1 MNTSITM
8 DNEYISEMIKTYKNT
23 KIIILSLFILSLFS
37 ECSREIVPESDLDTP
52 IYHYKAGARALDR
65 GDYYTAK
72 NSFEHSIALNKKFA
86 LGYGGLGLTYA
97 YLGDNKKAKRNIG
110 KAKDGGKNNPD
121 VLVLCARGWIAMRE
135 SEKKWFKN
143 AENLLKNAMKS
154 HEDHESALYY
164 LGEINLYRLN
174 FRGAENYFRKVVE
187 KKGEY
192 MGKAD
197 DKWNLSQKIIRAMPG
212 TLAGKKV
219 ALHEKITRA
228 DLSILFVEELKVE
241 DLFAKLNQANSSKFY
256 SPTEFTSE
264 KQTTKSPPDVQNHW
278 ASVWIKDI
286 LRYDI
291 LNVSP
296 DDKFYPDKFIT
307 RAEYAIA
314 IQRIL
319 AAATNDESIETR
331 YFGESPS
338 RFNDVPSS
346 HPAYNAMAIC
356 TERGIM
362 QADVITGKFDSL
374 GPVSGP
380 DALLIIRTL
389 QKSLRVAY

>member
-1 MNTSITM
+1 
-8 DNEYISEMIKTYKNT
+8 MILKDPR
-23 KIIILSLFILSLFS
+23 IIYPLFILGLFFG
-37 ECSREIVPESDLDTP
+37 CNRNIAPESDLDTP
-52 IYHYKAGARALDR
+52 IYHYRAGLRAVDN
-65 GDYYTAK
+65 GDYYSAK
-72 NSFEHSIALNKKFA
+72 SSFEHSIALNKKFA

-135 SEKKWFKN
+135 SEKKWFKK

-154 HEDHESALYY
+154 HEDHEPALYY

-174 FRGAENYFRKVVE
+174 FSGAENYFRKVVE

-228 DLSILFVEELKVE
+228 DLSILFVEELKVG
-241 DLFAKLNQANSSKFY
+241 DLFAKLNQANSSKFH
-256 SPTEFTSE
+256 SPSEFNSE
-264 KQTTKSPPDVQNHW
+264 KQINQSPPDVQNHW
-278 ASVWIKDI
+278 ASAWIKDI
-286 LRYDI
+286 LKFDI
-291 LNVSP
+291 LSVGP
-296 DDKFYPDKFIT
+296 DDKFYPEKFIT
-307 RAEYAIA
+307 RAEYALA
-314 IQRIL
+314 IQRTL
-319 AAATNDESIETR
+319 VAATNDESIETK
-331 YFGESPS
+331 YFGENPS
-338 RFNDVPSS
+338 RFSDVPSS

-362 QADVITGKFDSL
+362 QTDIITGKFDSL
-374 GPVSGP
+374 GSVSGP

-389 QKSLRVAY
+389 QKSLRTTY

>member
-1 MNTSITM
+1 
-8 DNEYISEMIKTYKNT
+8 MIKTFKHNE
-23 KIIILSLFILSLFS
+23 IIILPLFILGIFS
-37 ECSREIVPESDLDTP
+37 GCSREIAPESDLDTP
-52 IYHYKAGARALDR
+52 IYHYKAGLRAVER
-65 GDYYTAK
+65 GDYHSAK
-72 NSFEHSIALNKKFA
+72 GSFEHSVALDGKFA
-86 LGYGGLGLTYA
+86 LGFGGLGLAYA
-97 YLGDNKKAKRNIG
+97 HLADNKNAKKNIE
-110 KAKDGGKNNPD
+110 KAKDKGKKNPE
-121 VLVLCARGWIAMRE
+121 VLILCARGWIIMRE
-135 SEKKWFKN
+135 TEKKWYKK
-143 AENLLKNAMKS
+143 AGNLLGNVLKS
-154 HEDHESALYY
+154 HKDHEAALYY
-164 LGEINLYRLN
+164 FGEINLYRHE
-174 FRGAENYFRKVVE
+174 FSEAENYFRKVVE
-187 KKGEY
+187 KKGDY

-197 DKWNLSQKIIRAMPG
+197 DKWTLSQKIIRAMPG

-228 DLSILFVEELKVE
+228 DLSILFVEELKVG
-241 DLFAKLNQANSSKFY
+241 DLFAKLNQVNSSKFY
-256 SPTEFTSE
+256 SPTEFSSE
-264 KQTTKSPPDVQNHW
+264 KQTTQSPPDVQNHW

-314 IQRIL
+314 VQRIL

-362 QADVITGKFDSL
+362 RADVITGKFDSL
-374 GPVSGP
+374 GSVSGP

-389 QKSLRVAY
+389 QKSLRVTY